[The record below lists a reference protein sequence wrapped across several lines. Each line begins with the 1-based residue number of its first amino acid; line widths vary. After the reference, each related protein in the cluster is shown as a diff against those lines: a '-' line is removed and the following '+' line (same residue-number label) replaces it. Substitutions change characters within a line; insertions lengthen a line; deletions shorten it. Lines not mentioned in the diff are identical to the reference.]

1 VLAKYNAGEYAAP
14 DFSTKEKAQAV
25 IGLPYQK
32 LVDEK
37 MTFLNGLRKEW
48 IEQQNKKG
56 LYDPK
61 AWEDMVFNTSYK
73 PSESAEK

>member
-1 VLAKYNAGEYAAP
+1 
-14 DFSTKEKAQAV
+14 
-25 IGLPYQK
+25 
-32 LVDEK
+32 

>member
-1 VLAKYNAGEYAAP
+1 M
-14 DFSTKEKAQAV
+14 AQAV

-48 IEQQNKKG
+48 VEQQKAKG

-61 AWEDMVFNTSYK
+61 AWEGIKLNTSYA
-73 PSESAEK
+73 PAE